1 MCTPYYL
8 ALEGGGDFSG
18 RKEIV
23 LANLVHTHP
32 IKYDN
37 VLTVNWVR
45 RLLASST
52 PCLSFIE
59 CLCNYFLL

>member
-1 MCTPYYL
+1 M
-8 ALEGGGDFSG
+8 LEGGGDFSG

-45 RLLASST
+45 LLA
-52 PCLSFIE
+52 PPAFHALDD
-59 CLCNYFLL
+59 LLICHFFEHL